1 MYEMEVMVTGWQH
14 VQYTKKGGGV
24 VDGYRVYGRT
34 MNDMRKVD
42 IAGNV
47 VEDGYFCAEW
57 WSKAPVEI
65 GTRCVLRKG
74 KYGWYAS

>member
-1 MYEMEVMVTGWQH
+1 MYDMEVMVTGWQR
-14 VQYTKKGGGV
+14 VQYEKKDGKK

-42 IAGNV
+42 TAGNV
-47 VEDGYFCAEW
+47 LEDGYFCAEW
-57 WSKAPVEI
+57 WSSVPVEV
-65 GTRCVLRKG
+65 GSRCHLRKG